1 VLDPKLS
8 GLQNLERMRDAGGTA
23 PFGKLL
29 EFRLVEVGDGF
40 AVFEG
45 HPSEKHY
52 NPAGTVHGGWISS
65 ILDSALGCAIHSRL
79 EAGQGY
85 TTVELKVNM
94 VRTLTD
100 QTGMVTAR
108 GAIVHLGRRVATSEA
123 RLEDGNGKLMAHG
136 SCTCM
141 IL

>member
-1 VLDPKLS
+1 MLDSRLT
-8 GLQNLERMRDAGGTA
+8 GLQNLQRMRDAGGVA

-29 EFRLVEVGDGF
+29 GFRLVEVGDGF

-45 HPSEKHY
+45 EPGEQHY

-65 ILDSALGCAIHSRL
+65 ILDSALGCAVHSRL

-94 VRTLTD
+94 VRALTE
-100 QTGMVTAR
+100 QTGLVSAR
-108 GAIVHLGRRVATSEA
+108 GAVVHLGRRVATSDA
-123 RLEDGNGKLMAHG
+123 RLEDANGKLLAHG